1 MNAGMDID
9 DGFNGDDDVNGGG
22 GPQQWAGGGGGGHQ
36 QPPRGGGG
44 NDDGGAQQQQPR
56 PPELKPRVP
65 IRHGNLRITAT
76 SPRAQEFQQ
85 LFDRLNDDS
94 RFTTLE
100 SLITNPT
107 ANYRRKILVLRI
119 VSITLA
125 GQNTTMNRGANGT
138 RRGGN
143 VTTTT
148 CTRIIRVWCPKSPAC
163 SNTAVIFE
171 GNSHAKNFFLRDP
184 MTRDNGRISEM
195 LSFVANAWF
204 LMCNC
209 HVPHQCSVPLCL
221 F

>member
-1 MNAGMDID
+1 MNAGMDIN
-9 DGFNGDDDVNGGG
+9 DGLNGDDGLNGGG
-22 GPQQWAGGGGGGHQ
+22 GPQQQAGGGGGGHK
-36 QPPRGGGG
+36 
-44 NDDGGAQQQQPR
+44 QPR
-56 PPELKPRVP
+56 PPELRPRVP

-85 LFDRLNDDS
+85 LFNRLNDDS

-100 SLITNPT
+100 ALITNPT
-107 ANYRRKILVLRI
+107 ANYQRKILVLRI

-125 GQNTTMNRGANGT
+125 GQNTTMNQGANST

-143 VTTTT
+143 VTTTS
-148 CTRIIRVWCPKSPAC
+148 CTRIIRVWCPKSLAD

-171 GNSHAKNFFLRDP
+171 GNSHAKNFFLLDP

-204 LMCNC
+204 SMCNR
-209 HVPHQCSVPLCL
+209 HVPDQCSAPLHL
-221 F
+221 L